1 MDYWFVIIDREG
13 LLHTVKFNTRFEAL
27 NYVKELHEEG
37 QIKGQE
43 KLYIASGEEIAA
55 FKVI

>member
-13 LLHTVKFNTRFEAL
+13 LFHTVKFNTRFEAL